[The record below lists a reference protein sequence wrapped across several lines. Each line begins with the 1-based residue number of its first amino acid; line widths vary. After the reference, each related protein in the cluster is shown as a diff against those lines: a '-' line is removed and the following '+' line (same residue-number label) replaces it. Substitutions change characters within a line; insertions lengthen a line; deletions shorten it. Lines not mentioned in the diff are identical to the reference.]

1 MRATFFPGIHLCL
14 RCFLNDCSMLSGIGM
29 ITEIEIIEGIVAV
42 EAEEDMSVT
51 GTMTE
56 RDTTIVVKVT
66 VSALTMTEIMVEA
79 G

>member
-1 MRATFFPGIHLCL
+1 
-14 RCFLNDCSMLSGIGM
+14 MLSGIGM